1 MIVKVIDLEEMGKSA
16 ALIKEKT
23 LSSFVF
29 TWKPLLDFLL
39 DIKRKQIVPLGFD
52 DQNC

>member
-1 MIVKVIDLEEMGKSA
+1 MIVKVIDLEEMGKLA
-16 ALIKEKT
+16 ALLKEKT

-39 DIKRKQIVPLGFD
+39 DIKKKTNFTLGI
-52 DQNC
+52 